1 VSGGGGGLGQPAD
14 GRRAR
19 ERAEGGARAA
29 RTTSG
34 RAGLRSMPRGMADCC
49 WAGQRLSECWTTAY
63 DSSACRCKGGREM
76 WESKGTRG
84 EASGRTAPLPIAPA
98 RPGLVSPARRQ
109 EASLGR
115 RRQSERGRA
124 GLWLNLL
131 HDPTLPPPPPSP
143 PRPDSPTL
151 PSLSPT
157 PFSLCNHVRTSCPAE
172 AVCPSLSV
180 VRLDRTPSADA
191 LLPPRQLHRRR
202 RGRPSLE
209 RLCLVLA
216 VRDHQPGEG
225 ARKHQV
231 RPPALSDAVC

>member
-1 VSGGGGGLGQPAD
+1 VLSDGLRLECLSLSAREAERCGSRRGPEE
-14 GRRAR
+14 RRAGALR
-19 ERAEGGARAA
+19 LCPSRPPGLASSRPRAGKKRRSAGGARA
-29 RTTSG
+29 
-34 RAGLRSMPRGMADCC
+34 
-49 WAGQRLSECWTTAY
+49 
-63 DSSACRCKGGREM
+63 
-76 WESKGTRG
+76 
-84 EASGRTAPLPIAPA
+84 
-98 RPGLVSPARRQ
+98 
-109 EASLGR
+109 
-115 RRQSERGRA
+115 RGRA